1 MKREK
6 DSVIQYSSN
15 KYLNTLGILD
25 TVLDTSELV
34 VNKKVKALALV
45 ELIF

>member
-15 KYLNTLGILD
+15 KYLSTLGILD
-25 TVLDTSELV
+25 TVLGTSEV
-34 VNKKVKALALV
+34 AVNKKVKALALV